1 MATLFIADLHLQT
14 EEPAIT
20 AGFLRFLRGE
30 AKSADALY
38 ILGDLFEA
46 WIGDDDPN
54 PLHREIAAAIKV
66 LVDSGV
72 PCYFIHGNRDFL
84 IGQRYA
90 RESGMTLLPEEQV
103 LNLYG
108 RNILIMHGDTLCT
121 DDTGYLAFRAK
132 VHTPWIQKVFLAL
145 PLFIRNRI
153 AARMR
158 AGSKAANSSKSMT
171 IMDVNPQAVVKVM
184 EKHRVQWL
192 IHGHT
197 HRPDVHSLIANG
209 EPAHRFRRLAQRR
222 IDGQSY
228 AGRCRTDRLP
238 VLTPP
243 RLFAHFPTTQPFSL
257 PVLHAILCALESS
270 VFRTTGVLRR
280 MSSRNNPARV
290 AIVMGSK
297 SDWATMQFAAEI
309 FEILNVPHHVEVV
322 SAHRTPDKLFSFAES
337 AEENGYEV
345 IIAGAGGAAHLPGMI
360 AAKTLVPVLGV
371 PVQSAALS
379 GVDSLYSIVQMPRG
393 IPVGTLA
400 IGKAGAANAALLAA
414 QILATH
420 DKDLHQ
426 RLAEWRKAQTD
437 EVLDNPDPRGAA

>member
-54 PLHREIAAAIKV
+54 PLHREMAAAIHA

-84 IGQRYA
+84 IGKRYA

-103 LNLYG
+103 LDLYG
-108 RNILIMHGDTLCT
+108 RKVLIMHGDTLCT

-171 IMDVNPQAVVKVM
+171 IMDVNPQAVVRVM
-184 EKHRVQWL
+184 EKHDVQWL

-197 HRPDVHSLIANG
+197 HRPDVHSLNANG
-209 EPAHRFRRLAQRR
+209 EPAHR
-222 IDGQSY
+222 
-228 AGRCRTDRLP
+228 
-238 VLTPP
+238 V
-243 RLFAHFPTTQPFSL
+243 
-257 PVLHAILCALESS
+257 
-270 VFRTTGVLRR
+270 
-280 MSSRNNPARV
+280 
-290 AIVMGSK
+290 
-297 SDWATMQFAAEI
+297 
-309 FEILNVPHHVEVV
+309 
-322 SAHRTPDKLFSFAES
+322 
-337 AEENGYEV
+337 
-345 IIAGAGGAAHLPGMI
+345 
-360 AAKTLVPVLGV
+360 VLGAWHTEGSMV
-371 PVQSAALS
+371 KVTPE
-379 GVDSLYSIVQMPRG
+379 GVELIAFPF
-393 IPVGTLA
+393 
-400 IGKAGAANAALLAA
+400 
-414 QILATH
+414 
-420 DKDLHQ
+420 
-426 RLAEWRKAQTD
+426 
-437 EVLDNPDPRGAA
+437 

>member
-46 WIGDDDPN
+46 WIGDDDSN

-158 AGSKAANSSKSMT
+158 AGSKAANSSKLMT

-209 EPAHRFRRLAQRR
+209 EPAHR
-222 IDGQSY
+222 
-228 AGRCRTDRLP
+228 
-238 VLTPP
+238 V
-243 RLFAHFPTTQPFSL
+243 
-257 PVLHAILCALESS
+257 
-270 VFRTTGVLRR
+270 
-280 MSSRNNPARV
+280 
-290 AIVMGSK
+290 
-297 SDWATMQFAAEI
+297 
-309 FEILNVPHHVEVV
+309 
-322 SAHRTPDKLFSFAES
+322 
-337 AEENGYEV
+337 
-345 IIAGAGGAAHLPGMI
+345 
-360 AAKTLVPVLGV
+360 VLGAWHSEGSMV
-371 PVQSAALS
+371 KVTPE
-379 GVDSLYSIVQMPRG
+379 GVELIAFPF
-393 IPVGTLA
+393 
-400 IGKAGAANAALLAA
+400 
-414 QILATH
+414 
-420 DKDLHQ
+420 
-426 RLAEWRKAQTD
+426 
-437 EVLDNPDPRGAA
+437 

>member
-54 PLHREIAAAIKV
+54 PLHREMAAAIEA

-209 EPAHRFRRLAQRR
+209 EPAHR
-222 IDGQSY
+222 
-228 AGRCRTDRLP
+228 
-238 VLTPP
+238 V
-243 RLFAHFPTTQPFSL
+243 
-257 PVLHAILCALESS
+257 
-270 VFRTTGVLRR
+270 
-280 MSSRNNPARV
+280 
-290 AIVMGSK
+290 
-297 SDWATMQFAAEI
+297 
-309 FEILNVPHHVEVV
+309 
-322 SAHRTPDKLFSFAES
+322 
-337 AEENGYEV
+337 
-345 IIAGAGGAAHLPGMI
+345 
-360 AAKTLVPVLGV
+360 VLGAWHSEGSMV
-371 PVQSAALS
+371 KVTPE
-379 GVDSLYSIVQMPRG
+379 GVELIAFPF
-393 IPVGTLA
+393 
-400 IGKAGAANAALLAA
+400 
-414 QILATH
+414 
-420 DKDLHQ
+420 
-426 RLAEWRKAQTD
+426 
-437 EVLDNPDPRGAA
+437 

>member
-54 PLHREIAAAIKV
+54 PLHREMAAAIHA

-84 IGQRYA
+84 IGKHYA

-103 LNLYG
+103 LDLYG
-108 RNILIMHGDTLCT
+108 RKVLIMHGDTLCT

-171 IMDVNPQAVVKVM
+171 IMDVNPQAVVRVM
-184 EKHRVQWL
+184 EKHDVQWL

-209 EPAHRFRRLAQRR
+209 QPAHR
-222 IDGQSY
+222 
-228 AGRCRTDRLP
+228 
-238 VLTPP
+238 V
-243 RLFAHFPTTQPFSL
+243 
-257 PVLHAILCALESS
+257 
-270 VFRTTGVLRR
+270 
-280 MSSRNNPARV
+280 
-290 AIVMGSK
+290 
-297 SDWATMQFAAEI
+297 
-309 FEILNVPHHVEVV
+309 
-322 SAHRTPDKLFSFAES
+322 
-337 AEENGYEV
+337 
-345 IIAGAGGAAHLPGMI
+345 
-360 AAKTLVPVLGV
+360 VLGAWHTEGSMV
-371 PVQSAALS
+371 KVTPE
-379 GVDSLYSIVQMPRG
+379 GVELIAFPF
-393 IPVGTLA
+393 
-400 IGKAGAANAALLAA
+400 
-414 QILATH
+414 
-420 DKDLHQ
+420 
-426 RLAEWRKAQTD
+426 
-437 EVLDNPDPRGAA
+437 